1 MCLSASPLR
10 NVGESLTGCAS
21 RATSQQHSVTR
32 LPKTTTLYGFQMPTP
47 GRRADKD
54 EEGRSLPL
62 CFSRAIPAPALVE
75 REHLFELTLSS
86 PPTKNQADGADFD
99 DSCLLFMLIMIIINQ
114 ASCLRPVP
122 AATAL
127 CVFATFQRQRKIHR
141 RETKRI

>member
-21 RATSQQHSVTR
+21 RVTSQQHSVTR

-75 REHLFELTLSS
+75 LTLSS
-86 PPTKNQADGADFD
+86 PPTKHQDDGADFD

-141 RETKRI
+141 KETKRI